1 MNPGDFVRHSRQG
14 PGRITQIFPDYVEV
28 KAAAGHLF
36 NVNRD
41 LIKFELEKFPP
52 DGFVALLATRQPSSD
67 FLLENIVDV
76 ALRIFRDHRKS
87 SLPQKEL
94 RLALEPFVRREG
106 KSYASWWKRAKPKLL
121 ASGLVILH
129 PKKRTNLAL
138 AKEFTSE
145 SSMDWEAELENIK
158 SDSALLDYARRLYA
172 SDAEN
177 DRASKA
183 AANALERA
191 VRELQSS
198 EDHSHSRLE
207 CVLALLYLG
216 SRAEQHARDTWLSVI
231 DGIAFHDLHV
241 TRDLDDDVV
250 IALGLISKLNPSKA
264 AEWADAL
271 RGYPGPAVAKRA
283 FTTLNVDR
291 FRTQLKEPFLE
302 WLRSEKSPGIPN
314 LDLYLDD
321 AFLRNIRREDKAALY
336 VRLSNR
342 VEHSQSERRFLSN
355 PENTRIVGELYRSD
369 PVSALRVVPGASL
382 DQASC
387 SELIKTLGADKALV
401 NMLQEFQPEYGVF
414 LSEAIRL
421 SGWDALLDH
430 SSQLINVL
438 QRLSSSEASN
448 AVARRLVTEFPNLS
462 GLNLLRATTLGCELS
477 RHSADSGAITF
488 DRSLQAAFSKLL
500 NDPSTDIPQ
509 LHDAMQTEI
518 ARLTGQLNERLRA
531 ANEELTNSIELLREA
546 ERESARSRSLA
557 EIVKSSAKEE
567 RASIKQQAVSGFVA
581 ALLPALDEL
590 ERRREEHDGVA
601 KQLHLDLLAA
611 FERAGLHQIGPVGA
625 IEQFEPQIHR
635 LLEESEATTQLVCII
650 RTGFV
655 LRDGDSSVVIR
666 PALVRPV
673 NGGTS

>member
-52 DGFVALLATRQPSSD
+52 DGFVALLATRHPSSD

-87 SLPQKEL
+87 SLPQKEF
-94 RLALEPFVRREG
+94 RLALEPFVRRDG

-121 ASGLVILH
+121 ATGSVIPH
-129 PKKRTNLAL
+129 PKKKTSLAL

-158 SDSALLDYARRLYA
+158 SDAALLDYARRLFA
-172 SDAEN
+172 SDADN
-177 DRASKA
+177 DRASMA

-191 VRELQSS
+191 VRELHAS
-198 EDHSHSRLE
+198 EEHSHAHLE

-216 SRAEQHARDTWLSVI
+216 SRAEQHARDKWLNVI
-231 DGIAFHDLHV
+231 DGIEFHNLQV

-264 AEWADAL
+264 AEWADTL
-271 RGYPGPAVAKRA
+271 LGYPGPAVAKRA

-291 FRTQLKEPFLE
+291 FRSQLKEPFLE
-302 WLRSEKSPGIPN
+302 WLRSEKSPEVPN

-321 AFLRNIRREDKAALY
+321 TFLRNIRREDKAALY
-336 VRLSNR
+336 VRLSHR
-342 VEHSQSERRFLSN
+342 VEHSPPERRFLSN

-369 PVSALRVVPGASL
+369 PVSALRVVPGAGL

-401 NMLQEFQPEYGVF
+401 DMLQEFRPEYGVF
-414 LSEAIRL
+414 LSEAIRMC
-421 SGWDALLDH
+421 SWEALLNH

-438 QRLSSSEASN
+438 QLLSSPEASN
-448 AVARRLVTEFPNLS
+448 AFARRLVTELPNLS

-477 RHSADSGAITF
+477 RHAADSGAITF
-488 DRSLQAAFSKLL
+488 DRSLQVAFLKLL

-509 LHDAMQTEI
+509 LNDAMQTEI
-518 ARLTGQLNERLRA
+518 ARITGHLNGRLHA
-531 ANEELTNSIELLREA
+531 ANEELAKSIELLREA
-546 ERESARSRSLA
+546 ERESARFRSLA

-567 RASIKQQAVSGFVA
+567 RTSLKREALSSFVA

-590 ERRREEHDGVA
+590 ERQSRGENDASRRFY
-601 KQLHLDLLAA
+601 LDLIAA
-611 FERAGLHQIGPVGA
+611 FEQAGLHQIGSVGA
-625 IEQFEPQIHR
+625 TEPFDPQIHR
-635 LLEESEATTQLVCII
+635 LLQESEATIQLVCVI

-655 LRDGDSSVVIR
+655 LRDGDGSVVIR
-666 PALVRPV
+666 PALVRPIG
-673 NGGTS
+673 GGTS